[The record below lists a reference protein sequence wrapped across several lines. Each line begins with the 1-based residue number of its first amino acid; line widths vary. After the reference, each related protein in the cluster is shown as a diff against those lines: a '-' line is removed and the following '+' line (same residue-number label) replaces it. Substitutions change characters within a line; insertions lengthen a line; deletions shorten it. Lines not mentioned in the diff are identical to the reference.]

1 MVKNILNGFSVL
13 TVSITIGTLSFIA
26 PEAWAFTI
34 TLNNVNYELTTIQG
48 SFEDN
53 QALLTSQ
60 PWWGS
65 GSDAV
70 SAANQVGGSL
80 GFPNNSSGPRSPNFA
95 FANNFFVVQNIGT
108 RSNNNIQLVNN
119 LVEQD
124 LVYAVTEGTPIP
136 EPLTI
141 LGAGTAIAF
150 GAGFKRKLAK
160 AKKK

>member
-1 MVKNILNGFSVL
+1 M
-13 TVSITIGTLSFIA
+13 SFIRNH
-26 PEAWAFTI
+26 
-34 TLNNVNYELTTIQG
+34 L
-48 SFEDN
+48 
-53 QALLTSQ
+53 
-60 PWWGS
+60 
-65 GSDAV
+65 
-70 SAANQVGGSL
+70 
-80 GFPNNSSGPRSPNFA
+80 
-95 FANNFFVVQNIGT
+95 
-108 RSNNNIQLVNN
+108 NN